1 MKNITKFAVSFV
13 AVAALFVAANAQ
25 AYTHMG
31 TLKMGST
38 GSQVMELQKALN
50 GNGFSVSVSGAGS
63 SGMESTYFGAKT
75 KAAVMNF
82 QAAKGLVADGIVGP
96 ASGAALS
103 GLTGT
108 GSGGTSTVP
117 GCSTGAMFS
126 STTGAPCTGGT
137 STPTGPLAGTDG
149 SISSFTELSSYAN
162 EEVGEGQEDVKVAGF
177 EIEATND
184 GDIAIKSIKVVNT
197 ITNGSGSKDL
207 DDYVDSM
214 DIWMGSTKV
223 GSADADDFNEDS
235 SGVWSKSVTL
245 SNAVVRADDTEK
257 FYITVNAANS
267 FDSGD
272 IDSETFVVDVTNIRF
287 TDGSGVTTTDTTTSG
302 IGSLDVTAA
311 FVSFSSSADTELK
324 ISASSDSPESTIV
337 KVDSSDNTDEV
348 SMLKGEIEVEGESD
362 VWLDELPFTVTA
374 TGDSPAATTGTV
386 TLEIDGET
394 FTKSVTTTSASSATI
409 TFDDL
414 DLDIEAGATIDFE
427 VTADINDIEDT
438 GAAATDFDEGDQ
450 LTVSLTT
457 TNRASIVA
465 ENEQGDSLTD
475 STEMTGSATG
485 NAMTFR
491 TEGVNAEIKSVS
503 YSKTEDTNG
512 LITSSTFTIQ
522 VDVTAFG
529 DTLYIGQSGQFAST
543 ATASN
548 AFAVVFEH
556 SGTPTTA
563 DVTSSASIAVSS
575 DATIVSNGFRLND
588 GETETFTLEVTQVTP
603 GLLGAIT
610 AGNYRVRLDE
620 IRVFTGSGLES
631 AATATNVDM
640 VPTSDFRTGFKYI
653 NS

>member
-1 MKNITKFAVSFV
+1 MI
-13 AVAALFVAANAQ
+13 
-25 AYTHMG
+25 
-31 TLKMGST
+31 
-38 GSQVMELQKALN
+38 QK
-50 GNGFSVSVSGAGS
+50 
-63 SGMESTYFGAKT
+63 
-75 KAAVMNF
+75 
-82 QAAKGLVADGIVGP
+82 
-96 ASGAALS
+96 
-103 GLTGT
+103 
-108 GSGGTSTVP
+108 
-117 GCSTGAMFS
+117 
-126 STTGAPCTGGT
+126 
-137 STPTGPLAGTDG
+137 
-149 SISSFTELSSYAN
+149 
-162 EEVGEGQEDVKVAGF
+162 
-177 EIEATND
+177 
-184 GDIAIKSIKVVNT
+184 
-197 ITNGSGSKDL
+197 
-207 DDYVDSM
+207 
-214 DIWMGSTKV
+214 
-223 GSADADDFNEDS
+223 
-235 SGVWSKSVTL
+235 
-245 SNAVVRADDTEK
+245 K
-257 FYITVNAANS
+257 FYITVNAAGS

-394 FTKSVTTTSASSATI
+394 FTKSVTTTSSSSATI

-414 DLDIEAGATIDFE
+414 DLDIEAGDTVDFE

-438 GAAATDFDEGDQ
+438 GAPATDFDEGDQ

-620 IRVFTGSGLES
+620 IRVFTGAGLES